1 MPNEGL
7 ASDGESSRAPLSNND
22 RMRKARIAFLLAAVA
37 GAVTGFAIHLST
49 QTWIQGWVAQ
59 HMAGRSVGPSWD
71 VRLLAAATSLEVGV
85 ATVFIYVLLRRSVP
99 GLPTVVRGAILAA
112 LLLAVT
118 GRLFRQPVM
127 DLAVGNPL
135 AVVLVQDGVAWLTWT
150 ALCIAVA
157 VVYDSFTAKAAH
169 E

>member
-1 MPNEGL
+1 MSARGREQPPLGNNQRMP
-7 ASDGESSRAPLSNND
+7 
-22 RMRKARIAFLLAAVA
+22 KARIAFLLAAVA
-37 GAVTGFAIHLST
+37 GAATGFGIHLST
-49 QTWIQGWVAQ
+49 QAWIQGWVEQ
-59 HMAGRSVGPSWD
+59 HMAGRSVVPSWD

-85 ATVFIYVLLRRSVP
+85 ATVFVYVLLRRSLP
-99 GLPTVVRGAILAA
+99 GLPTVVRGALLAA

-118 GRLFRQPVM
+118 GRLFRQSVM

-135 AVVLVQDGVAWLTWT
+135 AVVLIQDGVAWLTWT

-157 VVYDSFTAKAAH
+157 IVYDSLTARAVH